1 MESLQSPAAQEIGGF
16 FGRHLVDQIES
27 ELVCSC
33 VASAISGSSGD
44 HAGQRNEK
52 YIASRNGGHI
62 MAKRRNRYLYNFTAD
77 TYIHSGAGVYEQ
89 MAQSLSDGWAK
100 YCRRPCLVDHPL
112 GKC

>member
-1 MESLQSPAAQEIGGF
+1 MT
-16 FGRHLVDQIES
+16 
-27 ELVCSC
+27 
-33 VASAISGSSGD
+33 
-44 HAGQRNEK
+44 
-52 YIASRNGGHI
+52 
-62 MAKRRNRYLYNFTAD
+62 KRRNRYLYNFTAD